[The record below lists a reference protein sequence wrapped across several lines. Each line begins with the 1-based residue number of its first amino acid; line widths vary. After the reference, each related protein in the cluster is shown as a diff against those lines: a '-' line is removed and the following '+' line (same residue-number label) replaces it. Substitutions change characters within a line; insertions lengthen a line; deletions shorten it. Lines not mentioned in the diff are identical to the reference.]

1 MKRVILSF
9 SILLFTFSTSIIG
22 QQTGGASYYGNKL
35 HGKRTANGRTY
46 HRDSLTC
53 AHRTYP
59 FGTLLR
65 VRNLKNDKEVIVKV
79 TDRGPFVRGRIIDL
93 SYAAAKQ
100 IGFIGHGT
108 AKVEVSR
115 YDSLKSIEEIYRK
128 YSPDLKKMKFYPDSM
143 NFPDN
148 SIIPGLNCYNIET
161 EQPQPTHFKP
171 SK

>member
-1 MKRVILSF
+1 MGFISVLNFPISVYFMKRVILSF

-93 SYAAAKQ
+93 SYGVAKTLDMLR
-100 IGFIGHGT
+100 HGVILVR
-108 AKVEVSR
+108 VEP
-115 YDSLKSIEEIYRK
+115 LKAHI
-128 YSPDLKKMKFYPDSM
+128 SP
-143 NFPDN
+143 
-148 SIIPGLNCYNIET
+148 NCDQT
-161 EQPQPTHFKP
+161 K
-171 SK
+171 